1 MKNKTSVGNQMKERL
16 GANYAALSEKFE
28 RENDTW
34 RKRLAGLNGS
44 YGEAQ
49 ATIQKHVGFFGGK

>member
-1 MKNKTSVGNQMKERL
+1 MKERL